1 MDEERSRRRAT
12 AWDRCAGPPVSQVL
26 ASLAWGG
33 FNVSRYAKQCR
44 WLAAQF
50 AFSEARQPTGL
61 QKSARAVL
69 RPLLPTSRNPTQCTE
84 VPRPQYSSF
93 SEPTPHCHPIRVL
106 PSLLLPLKSF
116 TIKQKLPNL
125 VILAPSCPCC
135 IWAVFR
141 PSLPSP
147 SPSQNS
153 CAGISAPSASPRSS
167 RLL

>member
-1 MDEERSRRRAT
+1 MRSLCRAPGVSGSCLPRMGGVSMFLVMQSS
-12 AWDRCAGPPVSQVL
+12 AGGWQHSSPSQKPGNRQACRNQLVLFSDRSCPPP
-26 ASLAWGG
+26 AT
-33 FNVSRYAKQCR
+33 
-44 WLAAQF
+44 
-50 AFSEARQPTGL
+50 QPG
-61 QKSARAVL
+61 A
-69 RPLLPTSRNPTQCTE
+69 
-84 VPRPQYSSF
+84 PRCHSPNTRSF
-93 SEPTPHCHPIRVL
+93 SQPTPHCHPIRVL

-125 VILAPSCPCC
+125 VILAPSGPRCS
-135 IWAVFR
+135 WAVFR